1 MAVTHMEF
9 ATEVD
14 PMTCVI
20 CSRREV
26 REAVLVNDN
35 GLVLARGRSCAHCGH
50 VRHRTSEHAQVAAD
64 LRGRRVKIPA

>member
-1 MAVTHMEF
+1 MEF

-14 PMTCVI
+14 AMTCVI

-26 REAVLVNDN
+26 REAVLVNDH
-35 GLVLARGRSCAHCGH
+35 GLVLAKGRSCAYCGH
-50 VRHRTSEHAQVAAD
+50 VRHRTSEHDEVVAD